1 MNVFKS
7 SIFKFSMLVKQIFS
21 DLLRKMDLVRYHTKA
36 TAIATVNAHN
46 IPLLRAA
53 KVPHTNQRYDEYDL
67 TKIGTTHQRKND
79 HSLNPHDWMVSRL
92 KETKEDLAYYEP
104 KLYDFEFVVTNNRMK
119 GEEVG
124 LSLTDDDITFLFNSK
139 GKHPLVDDGS
149 SFKYLT
155 EFRDIE
161 YDEAQDYLK
170 NISELP
176 VGLRP
181 HESVGV
187 VYIAKWGLC
196 AHDSMYAVERVYY

>member
-1 MNVFKS
+1 
-7 SIFKFSMLVKQIFS
+7 MLFF
-21 DLLRKMDLVRYHTKA
+21 RKMDLARLHTKA
-36 TAIATVNAHN
+36 SAIATVNAHS

-53 KVPHTNQRYDEYDL
+53 KVPRANQRYDEYDL
-67 TKIGTTHQRKND
+67 TKIGTTHQRKNE
-79 HSLNPHDWMVSRL
+79 HSLNPHDWMVARL

-104 KLYDFEFVVTNNRMK
+104 KLMDFEYVTTNNRMK
-119 GEEVG
+119 SEELG
-124 LSLTDDDITFLFNSK
+124 LALTDDNVTFLFNSK

-161 YDEAQDYLK
+161 YDEAYNYLK
-170 NISELP
+170 NIIELP

-187 VYIAKWGLC
+187 VYIAKWSLR
-196 AHDSMYAVERVYY
+196 AHDSMYAGERVYY